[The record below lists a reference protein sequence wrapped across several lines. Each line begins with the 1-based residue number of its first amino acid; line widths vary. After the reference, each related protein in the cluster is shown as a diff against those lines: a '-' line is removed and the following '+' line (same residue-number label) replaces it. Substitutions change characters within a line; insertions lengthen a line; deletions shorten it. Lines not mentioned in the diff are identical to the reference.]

1 MVFPFFKTPKSLHYS
16 RIIISGGYC
25 AGKTSLLKLMEKNL
39 GIPKL
44 IDHSTREMR
53 TEEQDGFPYHFI
65 SRNEFKKNISL
76 GKYYDWVEFC
86 GNYYG
91 VLREEVFGQ
100 KLWSLDTLTA
110 TWLNKYKNK
119 VPGVYGVFLQSPS
132 YKIILKRARDRGDHV
147 EKIRLLCA
155 KAEKPEGFDLILP
168 ANLNLEEKLNIII
181 KHVIQEETE

>member
-1 MVFPFFKTPKSLHYS
+1 MASPYS

-25 AGKTSLLKLMEKNL
+25 SGKTSLLKLMEKKL

-53 TEEQDGFPYHFI
+53 KEEQDGFPYHFI
-65 SRNEFKKNISL
+65 SRDEFEKNISL
-76 GKYYDWVEFC
+76 GKYYEWVEFC

-91 VLREEVFGQ
+91 VPKEEVFKQ
-100 KLWSLDTLTA
+100 KSWSLDTLTT

-119 VPGVYGVFLQSPS
+119 VPGVYGIFLQSPS
-132 YKIILKRARDRGDHV
+132 DKIILQRAKARGDHV

-155 KAEKPEGFDLILP
+155 KAEKPEGFNLILP
-168 ANLNLEEKLNIII
+168 ANLNLEEKLNII
-181 KHVIQEETE
+181 KHITQEDTK